1 MSHSLLLAV
10 VRLKTLNKRRN
21 EQNMAKRYEK
31 YYLFG
36 FYFKI
41 EEKNWGRR

>member
-1 MSHSLLLAV
+1 MSHSLAFSV

-36 FYFKI
+36 FFFEI
-41 EEKNWGRR
+41 EKNWGRR